1 MLQEIL
7 PSEATRYADVL
18 LPGVSF
24 AEKSGTYTSAE
35 RRIQMIHQAIEPIGE
50 ARPDWRI
57 IADVARRILAG
68 EDRHI
73 QAAEFSSWDYETP
86 EQIFQ
91 EIAALTPIYAGVSY
105 KRLERGERLQWP
117 VEDAEH
123 PGTPLLRCGYYS
135 AGQVRWT
142 PVEQTSLDM
151 HPSKSQEL
159 TRV

>member
-68 EDRHI
+68 EGRHI
-73 QAAEFSSWDYETP
+73 QAAEFSAWT
-86 EQIFQ
+86 
-91 EIAALTPIYAGVSY
+91 T
-105 KRLERGERLQWP
+105 KLQ
-117 VEDAEH
+117 
-123 PGTPLLRCGYYS
+123 
-135 AGQVRWT
+135 
-142 PVEQTSLDM
+142 
-151 HPSKSQEL
+151 SKSFKKS
-159 TRV
+159 RR